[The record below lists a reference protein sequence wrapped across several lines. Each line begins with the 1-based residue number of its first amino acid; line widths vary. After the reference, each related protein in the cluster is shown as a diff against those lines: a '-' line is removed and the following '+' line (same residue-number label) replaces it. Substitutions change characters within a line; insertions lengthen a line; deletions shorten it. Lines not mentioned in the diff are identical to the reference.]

1 MKEQN
6 KNAIKDLENYS
17 FTLQASV
24 RKMNY
29 VHVKLIFYI
38 QVSLMLAIC
47 LEKSVTFTCTC
58 SDFTTASSRSNAL

>member
-1 MKEQN
+1 MCTIKVTYKNKN

-29 VHVKLIFYI
+29 VHVKLIFIYK
-38 QVSLMLAIC
+38 C
-47 LEKSVTFTCTC
+47 
-58 SDFTTASSRSNAL
+58 R